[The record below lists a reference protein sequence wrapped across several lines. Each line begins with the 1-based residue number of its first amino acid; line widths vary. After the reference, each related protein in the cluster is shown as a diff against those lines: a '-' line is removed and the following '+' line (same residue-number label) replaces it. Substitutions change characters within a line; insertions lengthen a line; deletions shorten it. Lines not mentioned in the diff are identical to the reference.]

1 VPFEAA
7 RFTSQ
12 LERASLELDDGGDK
26 CVSIEGAPS
35 QGVLTEDRT
44 LGPFPYASL
53 FDSFGCVSW
62 NERARPEL

>member
-1 VPFEAA
+1 MPFEAA

-12 LERASLELDDGGDK
+12 LERVSLELDDGGDK

-35 QGVLTEDRT
+35 QGVLLKIGRSVLSPD
-44 LGPFPYASL
+44 ASL